1 MTSWIDWNSIMLSE
15 IIQTNTVWSH
25 MWTLK
30 KKKRKKQIAN
40 RLVAARDSGVEEGK
54 TAKDV
59 KGIHFQL

>member
-1 MTSWIDWNSIMLSE
+1 MLSE

-30 KKKRKKQIAN
+30 KKKKKKQIAN
-40 RLVAARDSGVEEGK
+40 RLVDARDSGVEEGK